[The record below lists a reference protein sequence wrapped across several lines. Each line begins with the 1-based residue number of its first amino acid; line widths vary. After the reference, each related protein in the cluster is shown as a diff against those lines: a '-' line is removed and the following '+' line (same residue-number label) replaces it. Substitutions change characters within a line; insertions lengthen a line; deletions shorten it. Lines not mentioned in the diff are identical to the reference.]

1 MVKQVERRFDGSPE
15 SVREARAFVAG
26 VVGAWELPD
35 LEELAVLLTSEVA
48 TNAVRHARTPFQV
61 SVERRPLELLVKV
74 RDGSTALPR
83 PLDVPLDSEG
93 GRGLP
98 LVRVLTS
105 RWGSA
110 TRDDGKLVWFAL
122 EAPQRREG

>member
-35 LEELAVLLTSEVA
+35 IEEVAALLTSEVT
-48 TNAVRHARTPFQV
+48 TNAVRHAGTAFSV
-61 SVERRPLELLVKV
+61 SVERRPAEVLVKV
-74 RDGSTALPR
+74 RDGSPALPQ
-83 PLDVPLDSEG
+83 PKEVPLDSEG

-98 LVRVLTS
+98 IVRILS
-105 RWGSA
+105 NRWGST

-122 EAPQRREG
+122 DVP